1 MNRVPLS
8 FANQGVCVKIKD
20 IIGGK
25 DMCMKLK
32 EMGFVD
38 GMNIKVM
45 RNDRGPIIVK
55 VGESRIILGRGMAN
69 KVMVEVS

>member
-1 MNRVPLS
+1 MNGVPLS
-8 FANQGVCVKIKD
+8 FANQGVYVKIKE

-25 DMCMKLK
+25 TISKKLK

-38 GMNIKVM
+38 GMKIKVM
-45 RNDRGPIIVK
+45 RNDIGPVVVK